1 MEKFWLKE
9 PLNLINNYWVLIPN
23 NNMTTI
29 EKLNTITRT
38 LIYFIILILLFNK
51 DKIFV
56 VYALLFIL
64 LILVFYF
71 IYDSDSNSIK
81 SDLLKSNQEIEEYTK
96 DNYYCPSNGCKINCR
111 DDCNDYNPINDS
123 SNGPINSIYNDPNYR
138 DLILKD
144 GSNRNVILEAGYIDS
159 DGNYRLGKEYTL
171 DSNDNKNNNKLSYEL
186 NEEYKKNNCRK
197 PTADNPFMNVVFSDY
212 LDASNIPEPCNS
224 DEMQDEIKYLY
235 NSTIYRNIEDVFER
249 ENSQRLFYTLP
260 ITTIP
265 NKQKEFADWLYKT
278 GPQCKENT
286 SNCTYFEEPYMVS
299 QRY

>member
-1 MEKFWLKE
+1 
-9 PLNLINNYWVLIPN
+9 
-23 NNMTTI
+23 MTTI

-38 LIYFIILILLFNK
+38 LLYFIILILLFNK

-71 IYDSDSNSIK
+71 IYNSDSNSIK
-81 SDLLKSNQEIEEYTK
+81 SDLLKTNKEIEEYTK
-96 DNYYCPSNGCKINCR
+96 DNYYCPSNGCKINCK
-111 DDCNDYNPINDS
+111 DDCNENSDS
-123 SNGPINSIYNDPNYR
+123 NKNSGSNEPINSIYNDPNYR

-144 GSNRNVILEAGYIDS
+144 GSSRNVSLEAGYIDS

-171 DSNDNKNNNKLSYEL
+171 QSNNNNNNNNKLSYEL

-197 PTADNPFMNVVFSDY
+197 PTADNPFMNIVFSDY

-224 DEMQDEIKYLY
+224 NKIQDTSKFLY

-265 NKQKEFADWLYKT
+265 NKQKDFADWLYKT
-278 GPQCKENT
+278 GPQCKENS

>member
-23 NNMTTI
+23 KNMTTI
-29 EKLNTITRT
+29 EQLNTITRT

-56 VYALLFIL
+56 VYALLCIL

-71 IYDSDSNSIK
+71 IYVSDSNSIN
-81 SDLLKSNQEIEEYTK
+81 SELLKTNKEIEEYTK
-96 DNYYCPSNGCKINCR
+96 DNSYCPTNGCKINCK
-111 DDCNDYNPINDS
+111 DDCNEYNES

-144 GSNRNVILEAGYIDS
+144 GSDKNVILEAGYIDS

-171 DSNDNKNNNKLSYEL
+171 QTNNNNNNNKLSYEL

-212 LDASNIPEPCNS
+212 LDASNTPEPCNS
-224 DEMQDEIKYLY
+224 DETQDKSKFLY

-265 NKQKEFADWLYKT
+265 NKQKDFADWLYKT

>member
-9 PLNLINNYWVLIPN
+9 PSNLINNYWVLIPN
-23 NNMTTI
+23 KNMTTI
-29 EKLNTITRT
+29 EQLNTLTRT
-38 LIYFIILILLFNK
+38 LIIFIILIILFNK
-51 DKIFV
+51 DKIYV
-56 VYALLFIL
+56 VYALLIIL
-64 LILVFYF
+64 LIMIFYF
-71 IYDSDSNSIK
+71 IYVSDSNSINSELMK
-81 SDLLKSNQEIEEYTK
+81 TNNEVEEYTK
-96 DNYYCPSNGCKINCR
+96 DNTYCPTNGCNINCK
-111 DDCNDYNPINDS
+111 DDCYQNES

-144 GSNRNVILEAGYIDS
+144 GSDKNVILEAGYIDS

-171 DSNDNKNNNKLSYEL
+171 NNNNIDKNKLSYEL

-212 LDASNIPEPCNS
+212 LDASNTPEPCNS
-224 DEMQDEIKYLY
+224 DETKDESKFLY
-235 NSTIYRNIEDVFER
+235 NSSIYRNIEDVFER

-265 NKQKEFADWLYKT
+265 NKQKDFADWLYKT

-286 SNCTYFEEPYMVS
+286 SKCTYFEDPYMVS